1 MKYSFLYTRAFICYF
16 LFAAT
21 AAEDADFS
29 DKFEQNR
36 SKRSVM
42 NTDTRFKL
50 DMATYG
56 NTFPF
61 SSAVYF
67 SHGCSGTLLTPT
79 HVLTSASC
87 FHNGRNFVRG
97 SMKAKVGKY
106 LHTNQSTPFNSTASI
121 VWTDIKK
128 VHLPQVWT
136 NLKSRRR
143 RKNKARF
150 PYGANFAVVLLT
162 EKLPGHPMPVGVYD
176 QDRSDR
182 LHMTNYNLRDYF
194 KMLYRFCDVTRAGPE
209 LVNTNCD
216 AEDAYAS
223 GAGIYV
229 IGVTSRGAPVR
240 KLVAVYTSVTPVR
253 RGSRAVRVTGGQAE
267 ADLLV
272 GERGGGGEVRAVRGR
287 QEREQEA
294 KAHEQESV

>member
-1 MKYSFLYTRAFICYF
+1 MKYIFFYTTAFISSF
-16 LFAAT
+16 LFAAL

-29 DKFEQNR
+29 EKFEPNR

-106 LHTNQSTPFNSTASI
+106 LHTNQSTPFNSTASM
-121 VWTDIKK
+121 
-128 VHLPQVWT
+128 VWT

-176 QDRSDR
+176 QERSDR
-182 LHMTNYNLRDYF
+182 LH
-194 KMLYRFCDVTRAGPE
+194 
-209 LVNTNCD
+209 
-216 AEDAYAS
+216 
-223 GAGIYV
+223 
-229 IGVTSRGAPVR
+229 
-240 KLVAVYTSVTPVR
+240 
-253 RGSRAVRVTGGQAE
+253 
-267 ADLLV
+267 
-272 GERGGGGEVRAVRGR
+272 
-287 QEREQEA
+287 
-294 KAHEQESV
+294 